1 MYCSSSGSGSCDSS
15 TTKPP
20 RRWATK
26 KFICWAYDQNSGELR
41 IHTDEEMDHPSF
53 TSRVYCQKITHP
65 GWENYSTEDL
75 KVNARNVLKNAKPI
89 DAKNSN
95 NFTAPIKRSGLDL
108 QELWCII
115 SMSIFFWAILIQES
129 TYILLPYK
137 IIWVFHDIFWV

>member
-1 MYCSSSGSGSCDSS
+1 MNARLCTAVLLVLGLVTVAQPSRQEDEQQQ
-15 TTKPP
+15 
-20 RRWATK
+20 

-41 IHTDEEMDHPSF
+41 IHTDDEMDHPSF

-108 QELWCII
+108 QEL
-115 SMSIFFWAILIQES
+115 
-129 TYILLPYK
+129 
-137 IIWVFHDIFWV
+137 

>member
-1 MYCSSSGSGSCDSS
+1 MYRSSSGSGSCDSS

-26 KFICWAYDQNSGELR
+26 KVYMLGLWSNSGELR

-65 GWENYSTEDL
+65 DWENYSTEDL
-75 KVNARNVLKNAKPI
+75 KVNARNELEISKDRKLNAK
-89 DAKNSN
+89 KSN

-108 QELWCII
+108 HELWCTI
-115 SMSIFFWAILIQES
+115 SMSIFFKLHWFNNQLTFCCLIKSYEFC
-129 TYILLPYK
+129 
-137 IIWVFHDIFWV
+137 V